1 MVLVVGA
8 TGTTGGVVLRELLDR
23 GARVRALTHSPG
35 NADGLR
41 ALGADPVVGDL
52 ADPASL
58 AGAFDGIERAYVA
71 VPPGEHQAELEEN
84 AYAVAEQAGVYHVVK
99 LGIIGQSS
107 ESPVRFHRTHAEAF
121 DALQAS
127 SLRWTL
133 LQPAGFMQNYLL
145 TPPGITARPD
155 AKVAHVDAR
164 DVGAVAARAL
174 GEEGHEGSTYALTGP
189 EALSDADIAAQLA
202 EVLGRD
208 VPVVAIGDDDLAA
221 GPREAGLDEWMVEGM
236 GELTELQRSGALAAV
251 TPDVEAVLGRPPTP
265 FRRFAEDHRADFP
278 LPA

>member
-8 TGTTGGVVLRELLDR
+8 TGNTGGAVLRELLGR
-23 GARVRALTHSPG
+23 GAKVRALTHSPEK
-35 NADGLR
+35 ADALR
-41 ALGADPVVGDL
+41 ALGAEPVVGDL
-52 ADPASL
+52 TDPASL
-58 AGAFDGIERAYVA
+58 APAFDGIERAYVA

-99 LGIIGQSS
+99 VGFIGQSP
-107 ESPVRFHRTHAEAF
+107 ESPMRFARAHAEAF

-133 LQPAGFMQNYLL
+133 LQCCGFMQNYLV

-164 DVGAVAARAL
+164 DIGAVAARAL
-174 GEEGHEGSTYALTGP
+174 SEEGHEGSTYVLTGP
-189 EALSDADIAAQLA
+189 EPLSDADIAAQLG
-202 EVLGRD
+202 EVLGREIPL
-208 VPVVAIGDDDLAA
+208 VTIGDGDLAA
-221 GPREAGLDEWMVEGM
+221 GLRQMGLSDWLVEGL
-236 GELTELQRSGALAAV
+236 GELTAFQRSGALATV

-265 FRRFAEDHRADFP
+265 FRRFAEDHRADFRST
-278 LPA
+278 A